1 MEQHNNNNEKTQ
13 FPFNCSLVVI
23 EITEKMSKSRNFD
36 ELKHIWV
43 QWHGQSGGK
52 MRSHYQNFVELSNK
66 AAQMNSCAINYYFIV
81 DCFYWFV
88 TFFGSL
94 DYSDTGA
101 YWLRNY
107 ESETFQA
114 DIEELWQTIKPFYQQ
129 LHAYVRAKLRAH
141 YGEDKIPKNQPIPA
155 HLLGNMW
162 AQSWGNIEDLVLPY
176 PGKTSIDVTPEMLKQ
191 VSLI

>member
-1 MEQHNNNNEKTQ
+1 MG
-13 FPFNCSLVVI
+13 P
-23 EITEKMSKSRNFD
+23 
-36 ELKHIWV
+36 
-43 QWHGQSGGK
+43 
-52 MRSHYQNFVELSNK
+52 
-66 AAQMNSCAINYYFIV
+66 
-81 DCFYWFV
+81 
-88 TFFGSL
+88 L

-114 DIEELWQTIKPFYQQ
+114 DIEGLWQTIKPFYQQ

-191 VSLI
+191 VSCNQIRVKSNKSILIVVAVDLGLLYEENV